1 MRTKGREVKYLAYLS
16 VLTLWVAPME
26 EASKDILGFES
37 SVRKTL
43 VLDLRVKSSRPV
55 YVWKLY

>member
-1 MRTKGREVKYLAYLS
+1 MAHLS

-43 VLDLRVKSSRPV
+43 VLDLRVKSSGPV

>member
-1 MRTKGREVKYLAYLS
+1 MRTKGEGSQIFGVFECTYFM
-16 VLTLWVAPME
+16 VPPME

-43 VLDLRVKSSRPV
+43 LLDLRVKSSRPV